1 MKFSAITLLSAAG
14 LTLVVGCSNSHD
26 TSNSS
31 KEPTVHSTPRVET
44 QSSFVSRPLD
54 KFAPTNAQDGRLKQA
69 EAAITNGCLRKLGY
83 SQHPLSEKPA
93 PDQSSNIY
101 EFYWF
106 PDAARTGYSTPPQVP
121 QGTSWDESVPSIQQ
135 GLLDGKT
142 RSYKGNPVPKDG
154 CYGEA
159 GRRLTKNATPPDKFS
174 EGGIT
179 ISRVADASPR
189 GLIESYISVIRQ
201 KLSFDIKQDSRVKKL
216 MSQWSQCMS
225 AEGYNYPSPAGAAGD
240 NRWGNNGSKHPSK
253 DEISAATTDM
263 ACKKKLRYL
272 DVVIAVE
279 SAYETRY
286 IEQHP
291 GRVQEFI
298 QLRTAWDKNAQ
309 RLTR

>member
-1 MKFSAITLLSAAG
+1 VKFSAITLLSAAG
-14 LTLVVGCSNSHD
+14 LTLVVGCSNSHGMAD
-26 TSNSS
+26 SS
-31 KEPTVHSTPRVET
+31 KEPTVQSTPRVET
-44 QSSFVSRPLD
+44 QNSFVPRPLD
-54 KFAPTNAQDGRLKQA
+54 KYAPTNAQDSRLKQA
-69 EAAITNGCLRKLGY
+69 EAVITNRCLRKLGY
-83 SQHPLSEKPA
+83 SQHPLTEESA
-93 PDQSSNIY
+93 PDQNSNIY

-106 PDAARTGYSTPPQVP
+106 PDASHSGYSTPPQLP
-121 QGTSWDESVPSIQQ
+121 EGSSWDEKVPSIQQ

-159 GRRLTKNATPPDKFS
+159 GRQLTKNAAPPEKFS

-201 KLSFDIKQDSRVKKL
+201 KLSFDVKQDSRVKRL
-216 MSQWSQCMS
+216 MTQWSQCMS
-225 AEGYNYPSPAGAAGD
+225 EEGYNYPSPAGAAGD
-240 NRWGNNGSKHPSK
+240 NRWGNKENKHPSK

-263 ACKKKLRYL
+263 ACKRKLRYL
-272 DVVIAVE
+272 DVIIAVE

-286 IEQHP
+286 INQHP

-298 QLRTAWDKNAQ
+298 QLRTAWDRNAQ
-309 RLTR
+309 RVTQ